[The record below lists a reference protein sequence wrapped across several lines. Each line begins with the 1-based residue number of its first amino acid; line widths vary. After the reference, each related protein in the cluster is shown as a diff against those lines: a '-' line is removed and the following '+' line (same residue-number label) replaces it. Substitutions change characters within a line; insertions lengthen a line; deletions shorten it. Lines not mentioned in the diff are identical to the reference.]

1 MRGRRIYR
9 VYGLPAAGLWPSL
22 GLITNKNRRVHST
35 RGEEAAMKDRL
46 RSLIVCSAFL
56 ATLLSYDRA
65 AAAGRCEGLA
75 ALPLPQV
82 TITTAQ
88 TVPPGSF
95 TAPNGQ
101 VFHNLPGF
109 CRVVAFATP
118 TPQSH
123 INFEV
128 WMPINSWNKR
138 FRGEGSGGSAGA
150 IGFGAM
156 ANGLQHLYATMANDN
171 GHTGSIWTFAQ
182 PPERVVDFGH
192 RAQHVTTVAG
202 KAITEAFY
210 GHGPQHS
217 YFVGC
222 SQGGHHGLME
232 AQRYP
237 GDYDGIVAGDP
248 GNDWT
253 HLMFAELWTGVNTSV
268 KGPSFDLPQA
278 QLNLTTNAAL
288 AQCTGRDGGL
298 KSDAF
303 LNDPRD
309 CHFDPRVLSCKANQD
324 PATCL
329 TADQLQAIEA
339 LYQGPVNPRTHRQI
353 FPGFAVGSETFWR
366 QVLVGLSI
374 PGGSSASFFRD
385 GVFAGQANFNFLNIN
400 FDSDVK
406 FTDTK
411 PAAGGET
418 WAQALNANN
427 PDLTPFRRRG
437 GKLVMYHGFADPFV
451 TPFIALDYYTAVIG
465 TQRHDDDRDGGHDGA
480 VEETRDFARLFMVP
494 GMNHCAGGPG
504 ANVFNGPAN
513 PGGIEDPD
521 HDVVMALDRWVSA
534 GVAPKQIIATKFVDD
549 TPSKGVAFTR
559 PLCPYP
565 EVARYKGTGD
575 PTYAAN
581 FACVVD
587 DRDSNGPRLD
597 DFVTPGHADGDRR

>member
-1 MRGRRIYR
+1 MNDSVR
-9 VYGLPAAGLWPSL
+9 
-22 GLITNKNRRVHST
+22 T
-35 RGEEAAMKDRL
+35 
-46 RSLIVCSAFL
+46 LIVCSGFL
-56 ATLLSYDRA
+56 ATLLSYDTA
-65 AAAGRCEGLA
+65 AAAGTCERLA
-75 ALPLPQV
+75 ALRLPQV

-88 TVPPGSF
+88 AVLPGSF
-95 TAPNGQ
+95 AAPNGQ
-101 VFHNLPGF
+101 VFNSLPGF

-128 WMPINSWNKR
+128 WMPTNSWNKR

-171 GHTGSIWTFAQ
+171 GHIGSSWTFAQ

-210 GHGPQHS
+210 GHGPEHS

-222 SQGGHHGLME
+222 SQGGHHALME

-237 GDYDGIVAGDP
+237 EDYDGIIAGDP
-248 GNDWT
+248 ADDWT
-253 HLMFAELWTGVNTSV
+253 HLMFGELWTGVNSSV
-268 KGPSFDLPQA
+268 KGPSFDLPQT
-278 QLNLTTNAAL
+278 QLNLVTNAAL
-288 AQCTGRDGGL
+288 AQCAGRDGGL

-309 CHFDPRVLSCKANQD
+309 CHFNPRVLMCKANQD

-329 TADQLQAIEA
+329 TANQLQAVEA

-353 FPGFAVGSETFWR
+353 FPGFVSGSEAFWR

-374 PGGSSASFFRD
+374 PGGSAASFFRD

-400 FDSDVK
+400 FDSDVQ

-411 PAAGGET
+411 AASGGET
-418 WAQALNANN
+418 WAQALNAND
-427 PDLTPFRRRG
+427 PDLAPFTRRG
-437 GKLVMYHGFADPFV
+437 GKLIMYHGFADPFIS
-451 TPFIALDYYTAVIG
+451 PLISLDYYTAVIG
-465 TQRHDDDRDGGHDGA
+465 TRHDDDRDGGHDGA
-480 VEETRDFARLFMVP
+480 LEKTRDFARLFMVP

-504 ANVFNGPAN
+504 ANVFNGPN
-513 PGGIEDPD
+513 NLGGIEDPD
-521 HDVVMALDRWVSA
+521 HDVVMALDRWISS

-565 EVARYKGTGD
+565 EVARYKGTGE

-581 FACVVD
+581 FACIVD
-587 DRDSNGPRLD
+587 HRDSNGPRLG
-597 DFVTPGHADGDRR
+597 DFVTARDRNDDARGPN